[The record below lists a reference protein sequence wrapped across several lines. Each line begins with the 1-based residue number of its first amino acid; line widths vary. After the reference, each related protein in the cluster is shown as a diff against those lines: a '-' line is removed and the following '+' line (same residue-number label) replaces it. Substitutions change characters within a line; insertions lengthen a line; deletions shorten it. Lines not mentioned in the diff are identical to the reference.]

1 MPLNSVILIHWSES
15 EDSSTTHVY
24 VPQSTNS
31 PHVAFGSVH
40 QLGVHDTDGG
50 RSDVEQ
56 GGGGVDIHLLL

>member
-1 MPLNSVILIHWSES
+1 MNQ
-15 EDSSTTHVY
+15 STTHVY
-24 VPQSTNS
+24 VPHEITNA

-50 RSDVEQ
+50 RSDLEQ